1 MPFQLMI
8 HGGAGLVLQKQDYQE
23 SISSVLSSGRTR
35 LAAGDSAL
43 SIVEHCVRL
52 LEDDPLFNAGRG
64 SVLNCHGTIEMD
76 AAIMSGSDLSAG
88 AVAGVSG
95 VRNPISLARLV
106 MQRSEHVML
115 IGEGAIEFARLE
127 GAQFEDEEFFVT
139 ERRRAQWQRSHE
151 AAITTLDHD
160 DPTPGTKKR
169 FGTVGAVAC
178 DLAGNVAAATSTGGI
193 TNKKFG
199 RVGDSPIIGAG
210 VYADNQTCAVS
221 TTGHGEGFIRTVFAR
236 RVAEYMEYRRCSV
249 AEAADA
255 AIRYLSDRIGGVGGV
270 IAVDGHGNWGS
281 SFSAKAMI
289 HGRADEQ
296 GVWVLT

>member
-1 MPFQLMI
+1 MI

>member
-23 SISSVLSSGRTR
+23 SISSVLSAGRTR

-43 SIVEHCVRL
+43 SVVEHCVRL

-64 SVLNCHGTIEMD
+64 SVLNCHGEIEMD

-106 MQRSEHVML
+106 MERSEHVML
-115 IGEGAIEFARLE
+115 IGAGAVEFARLE
-127 GAQFEDEEFFVT
+127 GAKFEDEEFFVT
-139 ERRRAQWQRSHE
+139 ERRRAQWQRAHE

-160 DPTPGTKKR
+160 DPTPGTEKK

-249 AEAADA
+249 AEATDA

>member
-8 HGGAGLVLQKQDYQE
+8 HGGAGLVLQKQHYSE
-23 SISSVLSSGRTR
+23 SITLVLDSGRTR
-35 LAAGDSAL
+35 LAAGESAL
-43 SIVEHCVRL
+43 SVVEHCVRL

-64 SVLNCHGTIEMD
+64 SVLNSHGAVEMD
-76 AAIMSGSDLSAG
+76 AAIMNGIDLTAG
-88 AVAGVSG
+88 AIAGVSG

-115 IGEGAIEFARLE
+115 IGEGAVEFARLE
-127 GAQFEDEEFFVT
+127 GAQFEDEEFFIT
-139 ERRRAQWQRSHE
+139 ERRRAQWQRAHE

-160 DPTPGTKKR
+160 DLTPSAEKK

-178 DLAGNVAAATSTGGI
+178 DIDGNVAAATSTGGI

-210 VYADNQTCAVS
+210 VFADNQTCAVS

-236 RVAEYMEYRRCSV
+236 RVAEYMEYRNFSV
-249 AEAADA
+249 AEAAA
-255 AIRYLSDRIGGVGGV
+255 EAIKYLSERIGGVGGV
-270 IAVDGHGNWGS
+270 IAVDSKCSWGR
-281 SFSAKAMI
+281 SFSAEAMI
-289 HGRADEQ
+289 HGRADDS